1 MLINAWLKYYP
12 FFCFCHMIVFHFYT
26 WYTIQLCHLCLSGCH
41 SIFFFFK
48 CLHLNMMSPIPGS
61 AKVKLK
67 APVCTSGGLWWIFF
81 SCKYRVVV
89 KLSCSK
95 FSLDE
100 CAGSWCQWHKSGPF
114 WILGFISKVK
124 LLQVKVHL
132 SIHLQY
138 SARYFFSFWNLQ
150 TKHANYS

>member
-1 MLINAWLKYYP
+1 MVEILPIFLFLPYDCFPLLHMVYYTVMSSMSLWLPQY
-12 FFCFCHMIVFHFYT
+12 
-26 WYTIQLCHLCLSGCH
+26 
-41 SIFFFFK
+41 FFFFK